1 MRDFTAFYYA
11 FIVSS
16 AARLCASPQE
26 RGQDRTVT
34 KHVVL
39 AVSYSPW
46 IETVLESAG
55 QTV

>member
-39 AVSYSPW
+39 AVSYSPL

-55 QTV
+55 